1 MTYVIGYKND
11 AMANPTI
18 VYGPFSTLVQAINGL
33 PKTNLTSYKVYQLVE
48 VTHTDEH
55 QADYEKIKELKEV
68 LKELYE
74 Q

>member
-11 AMANPTI
+11 AMANPSI
-18 VYGPFSTLVQAINGL
+18 VYGPFSSLVQAINGL
-33 PKTNLTSYKVYQLVE
+33 PKTNIESYKVYQLVE
-48 VTHTDEH
+48 VTHTEDNNN
-55 QADYEKIKELKEV
+55 DTNKELIEV

>member
-33 PKTNLTSYKVYQLVE
+33 PKTNIESYKVYQLVE
-48 VTHTDEH
+48 VTHTD
-55 QADYEKIKELKEV
+55 DSDDTNTELREV

>member
-18 VYGPFSTLVQAINGL
+18 VYGPFSSLVQAINGL
-33 PKTNLTSYKVYQLVE
+33 PKTNIESYKVYQLVE
-48 VTHTDEH
+48 VTHTEDNNN
-55 QADYEKIKELKEV
+55 DTNKELKEV

>member
-1 MTYVIGYKND
+1 MTYVIGYKNN

-48 VTHTDEH
+48 VTHTEDS
-55 QADYEKIKELKEV
+55 DDTNTELKEV

>member
-11 AMANPTI
+11 AMANPSI

-33 PKTNLTSYKVYQLVE
+33 PKTNIESYKVYQLVE
-48 VTHTDEH
+48 VTHTD
-55 QADYEKIKELKEV
+55 DSDDTNTELREV

>member
-1 MTYVIGYKND
+1 MTYVIGYKNN

-18 VYGPFSTLVQAINGL
+18 VYGPFSTLVQAIKGL
-33 PKTNLTSYKVYQLVE
+33 PKSNLESYKVYQLVE
-48 VTHTDEH
+48 VTHGETDTNT
-55 QADYEKIKELKEV
+55 ELKEV

>member
-1 MTYVIGYKND
+1 MTYVIGYKNN

-18 VYGPFSTLVQAINGL
+18 VYGPFSTLVQAIKGL
-33 PKTNLTSYKVYQLVE
+33 PKSNLESYKVYQLVE
-48 VTHTDEH
+48 VTHTEDNNNN
-55 QADYEKIKELKEV
+55 DTDTELKEV